1 MKAFLIIDTEDKREK
16 VEVTNKQ
23 IKTLTPIIKNI
34 NSGFES
40 NHSTE
45 EYELFAQICPFD
57 EKDVTS
63 INIVYHN

>member
-23 IKTLTPIIKNI
+23 IKTLTPIIKKI

-40 NHSTE
+40 SHSNE
-45 EYELFAQICPFD
+45 GYELFSQICPFD
-57 EKDVTS
+57 ENEVTS